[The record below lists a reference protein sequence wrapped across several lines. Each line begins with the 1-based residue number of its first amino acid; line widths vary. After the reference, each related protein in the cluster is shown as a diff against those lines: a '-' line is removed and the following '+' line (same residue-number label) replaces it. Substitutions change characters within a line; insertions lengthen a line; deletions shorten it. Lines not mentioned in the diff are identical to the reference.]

1 MLNLGIG
8 HLGRTLAAAFVA
20 AMLLAL
26 TPIAQAQQTAPAPEM
41 SSVELQ
47 KLVQTLEDP
56 EDRGRLIAEL
66 KALQQAQ
73 QKAEGAMEEP
83 GLGAL
88 LLSTLSDNIRQA
100 SDMLTTVTAAL
111 LNPA

>member
-1 MLNLGIG
+1 MTGPDCASSLAAMLNLGIG

-26 TPIAQAQQTAPAPEM
+26 APAPAAQAQQAAPAPEM

-56 EDRGRLIAEL
+56 AERGRLIAEL

-73 QKAEGAMEEP
+73 QKAEGVSEEP

-88 LLSTLSDNIRQA
+88 LL
-100 SDMLTTVTAAL
+100 
-111 LNPA
+111 